1 MKIQADKSTEVDN
14 KATMLVCV
22 QYIFGR
28 MCMRMYYVQF
38 CCQPMRQLQNFSS
51 LWMITYQ
58 EKWIDRFMSVYGWT
72 EWLSWHNGFL
82 VLLLGSKRSLLNVN
96 LCTVSSMEKCW
107 LAEKCHLNLWLF
119 CRMWLKLSTTLKY
132 MPLTHIC
139 SCSFVRRWTQSIHVF
154 SFTEKWDVF
163 LKLDT
168 WPEFLSYKRS
178 SRDFF

>member
-14 KATMLVCV
+14 KATILVCE
-22 QYIFGR
+22 QYIFER

-38 CCQPMRQLQNFSS
+38 CCQPTRQLQNYSS

-58 EKWIDRFMSVYGWT
+58 EKWIDHFMSVYGWT
-72 EWLSWHNGFL
+72 EWLSWLSGFL
-82 VLLLGSKRSLLNVN
+82 VLLLGSKRSLLNVS

-107 LAEKCHLNLWLF
+107 LAEKCRLNLRLF

-132 MPLTHIC
+132 IPLTHIC
-139 SCSFVRRWTQSIHVF
+139 SCSSVRKWTQSIHVF

-168 WPEFLSYKRS
+168 WPEFLNYKRR